1 MAKQEKGTFN
11 MPLEQPEEIKA
22 KLAPG
27 EKALD
32 LSDLVGSW
40 RACDADTRGVVRVD
54 LAQRGNDLTV
64 QVFGACHPTPCD
76 WGKVKGIAYAESV
89 SASKAIAFTAQ
100 YDPGFKDAIV
110 TGLLDQGSLIVET
123 FNRFKDGSGR
133 SNYYSR
139 GYFCRR
145 KQAQPKGK

>member
-1 MAKQEKGTFN
+1 MAQQEKRNFN
-11 MPLEQPEEIKA
+11 VPLEQPEKIKA

-32 LSDLVGSW
+32 LGALVGSW
-40 RACDADTRGVVRVD
+40 QACDRNTRSLVRVD
-54 LAQRGNDLTV
+54 LAKKGNDLTV
-64 QVFGACHPTPCD
+64 HAFGACHPTPCD
-76 WGKVKGIAYAESV
+76 WGTVEGIAYAESV
-89 SASKAIAFTAQ
+89 SDNQAIAFTAL
-100 YDPGFKDAIV
+100 YRFSFKDAIV
-110 TGLLDQGSLIVET
+110 TGLLDQGTLIVET

-145 KQAQPKGK
+145 TRARKVG

>member
-1 MAKQEKGTFN
+1 MPKKAKHEFN
-11 MPLEQPEEIKA
+11 APLEQVEKLKA
-22 KLAPG
+22 ELLPG
-27 EKALD
+27 EAALD

-40 RACDADTRGVVRVD
+40 QACDRNTRGVVRVD
-54 LAQRGNDLTV
+54 LGKKGNDLTV
-64 QVFGACHPTPCD
+64 HLFGACHPTPCD
-76 WGKVKGIAYAESV
+76 WGQVEGIAYAESI
-89 SASKAIAFTAQ
+89 SDKLAIAFTAF
-100 YDPGFKDAIV
+100 YRFSFKDVVV

-145 KQAQPKGK
+145 RTPAKKG